1 MASRFSFLSRPNNLE
16 LRAYICLSNRAGSPI
31 LKWGF
36 RNLIPWFKK
45 RFSSLVKAALTTS
58 GVAATVGHVAL
69 STVYFNSEGRFNRM
83 GRNTTSG
90 LVFFVNRR
98 LWI

>member
-1 MASRFSFLSRPNNLE
+1 MASRFSFLLRQNNLE
-16 LRAYICLSNRAGSPI
+16 PKAYICLSNRAGSPI

-45 RFSSLVKAALTTS
+45 RSSSLVKAALTTS

-69 STVYFNSEGRFNRM
+69 STVYFNSDGRFNKM
-83 GRNTTSG
+83 GKNTTSG

-98 LWI
+98 FRI